1 MNAPFQPTLLTE
13 PTSILATAMSAHSG
27 VAPLC
32 LLDVVRT
39 NGDSFHWANA
49 KLTAPSIYGGN
60 VPAWAATLV
69 SPPAS
74 WDTFYFPWLLNASGI
89 HLYRSQ
95 QADVANFLV
104 QNISGNSLQRD
115 VAGQLLA
122 ASFEGALFAFRVW
135 PQKAQTPEFEMHGR
149 LTVSMAGEQTCQFA
163 TTPLYDTSTTDG
175 NPYEVSETCQWN
187 YGEPGCGD
195 TTANPCA
202 NSYPT
207 CRQSARFFGVLNTF
221 QVNLAPTLT
230 QINTQAV
237 NRARM
242 V

>member
-1 MNAPFQPTLLTE
+1 MSGVSVSLWSE
-13 PTSILATAMSAHSG
+13 LAIAMSARGG

-49 KLTAPSIYGGN
+49 QLTAPSVYQGN
-60 VPAWAATLV
+60 TPAWAATLV

-74 WDTFYFPWLLNASGI
+74 WDTYYFPWLLNVSGI

-115 VAGQLLA
+115 VATLLRG
-122 ASFEGALFAFRVW
+122 ASFEGALFAFRIW
-135 PQKAQTPEFEMHGR
+135 NMKMQTPEFEMHGR
-149 LTVSMAGEQTCQFA
+149 LTVSLAGEQTCQFG

-202 NSYPT
+202 NSYTT
-207 CRQSARFFGVLNTF
+207 CRQPGRFFGVLNTY
-221 QVNLAPTLT
+221 QVNLQETLT
-230 QINTQAV
+230 QINTVGV